1 MKNQHLYN
9 LTETVHFKETQMT
22 ETQIGGII
30 ELTSKDPNFE
40 SLFNLFQGK
49 SLTDILCTVI
59 PVMMHISSV
68 KLSCFNSRSTLNLF
82 QGKIF
87 FLQEFYVM
95 LVMLHNSS
103 VKLSCFNS
111 RSTLIQ
117 T

>member
-49 SLTDILCTVI
+49 SLTDILCNTGNDAYFQCETLEVPLI
-59 PVMMHISSV
+59 
-68 KLSCFNSRSTLNLF
+68 CFKGN
-82 QGKIF
+82 F
-87 FLQEFYVM
+87 FFTGILCNACNVA
-95 LVMLHNSS
+95 
-103 VKLSCFNS
+103 
-111 RSTLIQ
+111 
-117 T
+117 

>member
-1 MKNQHLYN
+1 
-9 LTETVHFKETQMT
+9 MT

-82 QGKIF
+82 QGIF
-87 FLQEFYVM
+87 FFTGILCNACNVA
-95 LVMLHNSS
+95 
-103 VKLSCFNS
+103 
-111 RSTLIQ
+111 
-117 T
+117 

>member
-49 SLTDILCTVI
+49 SLTDILCNTCNDAYF
-59 PVMMHISSV
+59 SV
-68 KLSCFNSRSTLNLF
+68 KLSCFKSRSTLNLF
-82 QGKIF
+82 QGKNF
-87 FLQEFYVM
+87 FYRNFM
-95 LVMLHNSS
+95 
-103 VKLSCFNS
+103 
-111 RSTLIQ
+111 
-117 T
+117 

>member
-1 MKNQHLYN
+1 
-9 LTETVHFKETQMT
+9 MT

-49 SLTDILCTVI
+49 SLTDTLCTVI

-82 QGKIF
+82 QGKF
-87 FLQEFYVM
+87 FFYRNFM
-95 LVMLHNSS
+95 YCL
-103 VKLSCFNS
+103 
-111 RSTLIQ
+111 
-117 T
+117 